1 MRTALLDPVVQHQL
15 LFSIFFKVVTGSIG
29 FIGSTTLD
37 LNGEPEFPVSLLPS
51 DTLHQIR
58 VSYQSMSVAWV
69 QYKSP
74 TDILWNTPAALS
86 LFRISRVLGTSESL
100 ISTIVAF

>member
-1 MRTALLDPVVQHQL
+1 MSVNSSYVLFATPDPQQRLKFLNENCTIDPVVQHQL

-58 VSYQSMSVAWV
+58 VSYQSMSVA
-69 QYKSP
+69 
-74 TDILWNTPAALS
+74 
-86 LFRISRVLGTSESL
+86 
-100 ISTIVAF
+100 